1 MAGREAADIAADT
14 VVDTAAA
21 VRIEE
26 EKMAV
31 AAALAAVKERQK
43 AVAVEYKVIGFR
55 SLSSL

>member
-1 MAGREAADIAADT
+1 MAGREAADIAADI
-14 VVDTAAA
+14 AAA
-21 VRIEE
+21 VQIEE

-31 AAALAAVKERQK
+31 AAELAAVKERQK